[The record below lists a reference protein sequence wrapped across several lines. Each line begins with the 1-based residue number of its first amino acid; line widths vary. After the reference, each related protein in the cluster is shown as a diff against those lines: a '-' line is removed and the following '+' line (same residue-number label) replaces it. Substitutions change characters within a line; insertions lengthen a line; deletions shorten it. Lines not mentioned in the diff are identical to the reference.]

1 MELTLCKAQTFLGHP
16 WELGIRDHRI
26 MESSELEG
34 TLMGHLVQFPCNEQG
49 YLILWGHFRVSTASQ
64 AEGISWHP
72 L

>member
-1 MELTLCKAQTFLGHP
+1 MFSFISIPPKTSKGLTLYCDH
-16 WELGIRDHRI
+16 GII
-26 MESSELEG
+26 ESLELEG
-34 TLMGHLVQFPCNEQG
+34 TSDGHLVQFPCNEQG